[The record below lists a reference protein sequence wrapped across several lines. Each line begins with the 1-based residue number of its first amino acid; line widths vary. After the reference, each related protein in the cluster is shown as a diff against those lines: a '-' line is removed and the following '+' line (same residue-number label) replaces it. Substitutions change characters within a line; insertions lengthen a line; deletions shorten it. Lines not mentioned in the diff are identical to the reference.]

1 MSELKYWV
9 WLASMEDVRYRV
21 KNLLLEHYGGVSGIY
36 FSRPADNDAVTFLN
50 DVEREALAN
59 KDLSGARRII
69 DECAEHSIAIVTKQD
84 AIYPNRLSAIYD
96 PPLVLYVRGRLP
108 NIDDMCAVAVVGTRS
123 ATPYG
128 LKMAKRMG
136 YDITRC
142 GGLVISGLTRGVDAA
157 AAEGAMEAGGGCVG
171 VLGTAIDDDSTNTG
185 ICADTAFFGALVS
198 EYPPGAPT
206 HSSNFRARNRVTS
219 GLAVA
224 TLVVEAPAKSGAL
237 LFADEALNQGRE
249 VFAVPGNADAVNS
262 VGTNRL
268 IMEGAQPA
276 LSAWDV
282 LSGYAAR
289 FENLSRSGKR
299 RYVPEQPLEMEAD
312 NQPSDDAS
320 EAGSEDAQE
329 KQKKRGKKNPLKRL
343 WTKKDIDKPEDEE
356 YIDLKKQLSEL
367 NETQLAIV
375 SAITEKSTHIDDII
389 ERTSLPAAQVLGEL
403 TMLQIKGYVSQ
414 EPGKRFSLNISQK

>member
-9 WLASMEDVRYRV
+9 WLASLENVRYRV
-21 KNLLLEHYGGVSGIY
+21 KNLLLEHYGSVSGIY

-59 KDLSGARRII
+59 KDLRSARRII
-69 DECAEHSIAIVTKQD
+69 DECSEGGIAIVTKQD
-84 AIYPNRLSAIYD
+84 AAYPRRLSEIYD
-96 PPLVLYVRGRLP
+96 PPLVLYVRGHLP
-108 NIDDMCAVAVVGTRS
+108 NVDDMCAVAVVGTRS

-128 LKMAKRMG
+128 IKMAKRMG

-142 GGLVISGLTRGVDAA
+142 GGLVVSGLTRGVDAA
-157 AAEGAMEAGGGCVG
+157 AAEGAMEAGGGWIG
-171 VLGTAIDDDSTNTG
+171 VLGTAIDDESTNTG
-185 ICADTAFFGALVS
+185 ICSDTALFGALVS

-219 GLAVA
+219 GLSVA

-237 LFADEALNQGRE
+237 LFADEALDQGRE
-249 VFAVPGNADAVNS
+249 VFAVPGNADALGS

-268 IMEGAQPA
+268 IMEGAHPA

-282 LSGYAAR
+282 LSGFAGR
-289 FENLSRSGKR
+289 FENLSRSGKS
-299 RYVPEQPLEMEAD
+299 RYIPEKPEEMEESNAPAEDAPEAESESVPEKA
-312 NQPSDDAS
+312 
-320 EAGSEDAQE
+320 
-329 KQKKRGKKNPLKRL
+329 KKRSGKNPLKKL
-343 WTKKDIDKPEDEE
+343 WAKKDIDKPKDEE
-356 YIDLKKQLSEL
+356 YIDLKKQLDEL
-367 NETQLAIV
+367 SETQLAIV
-375 SAITEKSTHIDDII
+375 SAITEAHTHIDDII
-389 ERTSLPAAQVLGEL
+389 ERTSLPASQVLGEL